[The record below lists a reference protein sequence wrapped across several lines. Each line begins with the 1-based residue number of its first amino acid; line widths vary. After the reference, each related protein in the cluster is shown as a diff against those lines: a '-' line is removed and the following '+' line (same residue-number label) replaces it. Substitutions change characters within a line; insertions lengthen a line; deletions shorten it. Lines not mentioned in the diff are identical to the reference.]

1 MSGSTPQTPAR
12 EGAQTED
19 GRLSPAGGC
28 ILSGIQPTGNLHLGN
43 YLGAI
48 RNWTTLQNDFECL
61 FCIVDQHAIT
71 VWQEPQELTR
81 ATREV
86 AAGYMAAGIDP
97 VANALFVQS
106 HVPAHAQ
113 LAWIF
118 NCVARLGWL
127 NRMTQFKDKAGK
139 NREAA
144 SAGLYVYPNLMAAD
158 ILVYKAT
165 HVPVGEDQK
174 QHLELAR
181 DIAQKFNN
189 DYGVEFFP
197 LPEPVIRGAG
207 TRVMSLRDGS
217 KKMSK
222 SDPSEFSR
230 INMTDDADAIAGKVR
245 KATTDPNPLPDSIE
259 GLEGRAEAA
268 NLLNI
273 YAALTDRTL
282 EQVVAEQA
290 GQQFSGFKAKLTD
303 TAVAVLGPI
312 NAEMKRLMNDPGEID
327 RVLKRGADK
336 ANAVAQPILDEV
348 YKIVGFLPPLR

>member
-1 MSGSTPQTPAR
+1 MSGSIPQALK
-12 EGAQTED
+12 
-19 GRLSPAGGC
+19 GR
-28 ILSGIQPTGNLHLGN
+28 ILSGIQPTGNLQLGN

-48 RNWTTLQNDFECL
+48 RNWVALQNDFECL
-61 FCIVDQHAIT
+61 FCIVDMHAIT
-71 VWQEPQELTR
+71 VWQDPKALTH

-86 AAGYMAAGIDP
+86 AAGMIAAGIDP

-113 LAWIF
+113 LAWVF
-118 NCVARLGWL
+118 NCIARLGWL

-139 NREAA
+139 DREKA
-144 SAGLYVYPNLMAAD
+144 SAGLYAYPNLMAAD

-189 DYGVEFFP
+189 DYGVEVFP
-197 LPEPVIRGAG
+197 QPEPVIRGPG
-207 TRVMSLRDGS
+207 MRVMSLRDGS

-222 SDPSEFSR
+222 SDPSDFSR

-245 KATTDPNPLPDSIE
+245 KATTDPNPLPDSVA

-273 YAALTDRTL
+273 YAALTDQTL
-282 EQVVAEQA
+282 EQALAEQA
-290 GQQFSGFKAKLTD
+290 GQQFSQFKAKLTD
-303 TAVAVLGPI
+303 TAVSVLGPI
-312 NAEMKRLMNDPGEID
+312 NAEMKRLMNDPAEID
-327 RVLKRGADK
+327 KVLKRGAEK
-336 ANAVAQPILDEV
+336 ANSIAEPVLAEV
-348 YKIVGFLPPLR
+348 YRTVGFLSH

>member
-1 MSGSTPQTPAR
+1 MTSGSTPRT
-12 EGAQTED
+12 GLS
-19 GRLSPAGGC
+19 GR
-28 ILSGIQPTGNLHLGN
+28 ILSGIKPTGDLHLGN
-43 YLGAI
+43 YLGAL
-48 RNWTTLQNDFECL
+48 RNWVAMQKGYECL
-61 FCIVDQHAIT
+61 FCVVDLHAIT
-71 VWQEPQELTR
+71 VWQEPKELLR

-86 AAGYMAAGIDP
+86 AAGMIASGVDP
-97 VANALFVQS
+97 ASSTLFVQS

-113 LAWIF
+113 LAWVF

-174 QHLELAR
+174 QHVELTR

-189 DYGVEFFP
+189 DFGVNVFP
-197 LPEPVIRGAG
+197 LPEPVIEGAG
-207 TRVMSLRDGS
+207 MRIMSLRDGS
-217 KKMSK
+217 RKMSK
-222 SDPSEFSR
+222 SEPSEFAC
-230 INMTDDADAIAGKVR
+230 IYLTDTADGISQKIKR
-245 KATTDPNPLPDSIE
+245 ATTDPNPLPDSVA

-273 YAALTDRTL
+273 YAALTDCTL
-282 EQVVAEQA
+282 EQAVAEHA
-290 GQQFSGFKAKLTD
+290 GSQFSQFKVRLTD

-312 NAEMKRLMNDPGEID
+312 NAEMKRLMDDPAEID
-327 RVLKRGADK
+327 LILKRGADK
-336 ANAVAQPILDEV
+336 ATAIAAPVLAEV
-348 YKIVGFLPPLR
+348 YKAVGFLPAS